1 MDVGTRPND
10 AAANIVLNWTK
21 SKRYCLM
28 MTVKEIN
35 MMHAADVI
43 HEDILVQKAQFV
55 CL

>member
-1 MDVGTRPND
+1 
-10 AAANIVLNWTK
+10 
-21 SKRYCLM
+21 M

>member
-1 MDVGTRPND
+1 
-10 AAANIVLNWTK
+10 
-21 SKRYCLM
+21 M

-35 MMHAADVI
+35 MMHAPDVI